1 LPGEVFAEL
10 GMMIK
15 ANSPYRFT
23 VVNELA
29 NDMLDYI
36 PNRKSYRE
44 GSYEVTTARCTS
56 GCGEQLVSAAIE
68 LLAEMAGQP

>member
-1 LPGEVFAEL
+1 LPGEAFVEL

-15 ANSPYRFT
+15 ANSPYRFA

-36 PNRKSYRE
+36 LNRKAYRE

-68 LLAEMAGQP
+68 LLAELAGRP